1 MGIKGKQ
8 EAILFLGVAF
18 KRRKKI
24 LAAWAVALMAL
35 LWQQAA
41 LSATASSQEGLLSPV
56 TANNTIPIDMHH
68 TSWTAKDGAPS
79 FIIAIAQTLDGWLWL
94 ASPNGIFRFDG
105 VTFQR
110 FRPNGVPLMSNNVWS
125 MRLLAS
131 GSLWFGYRLGGAS
144 VWKDGKVR
152 NFGVAEGMLQTTVYD
167 FEEDRSGNV
176 WAATSRGLRVFD
188 GKRWNEPAQNFHA
201 PEGRCMLL
209 QDKDGS
215 MWAQCES
222 GVFKLAPQG
231 KTFVQ
236 MPGPAGLGRLVE
248 GPNRTVWSVGGP
260 KGEIVALNGIDA
272 KRQPPRWPQP
282 RASGGTM
289 LFDRDTEHLW
299 ITRADGLIRKNTS
312 GSNEFFGVS
321 QGLSGA
327 IPNTIL
333 QDREG
338 NVWVGTENGLDRFRH
353 NILSGAALPQI
364 YADSP
369 AIAAGENGSLWVG
382 KTFLAKPTK
391 EAFSNIP
398 QASEKDTVIILWREA
413 PDSLWIVANDGLFH
427 QHGMLREPIAMP
439 KDVPPDMIRGI
450 VRDSEGSLWISIRR
464 AGMFRLR
471 GGTWEA
477 GGGFPEL
484 KREGAWIYC
493 DRDGRMWFA
502 FPDNKVMTL
511 NKGKLYQYGIEDGLR
526 VGLALQIIGSGDD
539 IWVAGENGLFHF
551 DGHQFVPILGVGDES
566 MLGVSGMLEFNGALW
581 LNSAAGIT
589 AIDTGE
595 LKHALRDVGYRVQFR
610 RLDHKDGLHGG
621 ATQGYPVPSAVIGSD
636 GILWFS
642 TTAGVFWLD
651 PKNTT
656 KNSLPPPVY
665 VRRVTA
671 GGMEFPL
678 EEGLMV
684 RLPPHPGR
692 IQIDYTA
699 LSLTMPERMQFRFQL
714 EGVDDGWQDAGT
726 SRTATYTDLGPG
738 EYRFKVRAANND
750 GVWNEE
756 GAVTQFYLAPAFYQT
771 LWFRILVA
779 MLVASFFWA
788 IYKLRLAQVA
798 RQVRARIEERLME
811 RERIARELH
820 DTLLQGTQAMILR
833 VHAATARVPEH
844 DPVREMI
851 DNALEGADSLL
862 QEGRERVHDLRAH
875 DYFGVGVA
883 ASIRR
888 SGTSLAE
895 ESGVKFELEESEPQ
909 RSICPLVEHELYRIA
924 NEALTNAFRHS
935 QATHIKIEL
944 MHTRKAL
951 ILIVQDNGLGLPPE
965 VMRSG
970 QLAGHWGLPGM
981 RERAAKLGATLLL
994 ESVPGKGTVLRLSV
1008 PAKIA
1013 YNSSP
1018 GPFAWI
1024 LERES

>member
-1 MGIKGKQ
+1 MRIKGKR
-8 EAILFLGVAF
+8 EAIPFLWIAF
-18 KRRKKI
+18 EEGQKFMAGWI
-24 LAAWAVALMAL
+24 AALMAVL
-35 LWQQAA
+35 LQGTA
-41 LSATASSQEGLLSPV
+41 LSATGASPEASLHPMSV
-56 TANNTIPIDMHH
+56 SNATPIDMHH

-79 FIIAIAQTLDGWLWL
+79 FIIAIAQMPDGWLWL
-94 ASPNGIFRFDG
+94 ASPSGIFRFDG

-110 FRPNGVPLMSNNVWS
+110 FRPNEVPLMSNNVWS

-131 GSLWFGYRLGGAS
+131 GSLWFGYRMGGAS

-152 NFGVAEGMLQTTVYD
+152 NFGLAEGMLPATVYD
-167 FEEDRSGNV
+167 FAEDGSGKV
-176 WAATSRGLRVFD
+176 WAATSQGLRVFD
-188 GKRWNEPAQNFHA
+188 GKRWYEPAQHFHA
-201 PEGRCMLL
+201 PEGTCTLL
-209 QDKDGS
+209 QDEDGS
-215 MWAQCES
+215 VWAQCES
-222 GVFKLAPQG
+222 GAFKLAPQG
-231 KTFVQ
+231 QTFVQ
-236 MPGPAGLGRLVE
+236 MPGPAGLGRLVQ

-260 KGEIVALNGIDA
+260 KGEIAALNGIDA
-272 KRQPPRWPQP
+272 KRQLPTWPQP
-282 RASGGTM
+282 RTSGGTM
-289 LFDRDTEHLW
+289 LFDRDAEHLW
-299 ITRADGLIRKNTS
+299 ITRADGLIRTS
-312 GSNEFFGVS
+312 ANGSNEFFGVS

-338 NVWVGTENGLDRFRH
+338 NVWVGTENGLDRFRR
-353 NILSGAALPQI
+353 NVLSGATLPQI
-364 YADSP
+364 YVDSP

-382 KTFLAKPTK
+382 KTLLAKPTK
-391 EAFSNIP
+391 EAFANIP
-398 QASEKDTVIILWREA
+398 QASEKDTVILLWREA

-427 QHGMLREPIAMP
+427 QRGSLREQIAMP
-439 KDVPPDMIRGI
+439 KDVQPPLIRSI
-450 VRDSEGSLWISIRR
+450 VRDGEGSLWISIRR

-471 GGTWEA
+471 GGVWEA

-484 KREGAWIYC
+484 KRAASWMHC

-502 FPDNKVMTL
+502 FPDNKVMML
-511 NKGKLYQYGIEDGLR
+511 NKDKLYQYGIEDGLQ
-526 VGLALQIIGSGDD
+526 VGLASQIIGSGDD

-551 DGHQFVPILGVGDES
+551 DGHQFVPILGVGEES
-566 MLGVSGMLEFNGALW
+566 MLGVSGILEFNGALW

-589 AIDTGE
+589 TIDMGE
-595 LKHALRDVGYRVQFR
+595 LKHAMRDVRYRVQFR
-610 RLDHKDGLHGG
+610 RLDHKDGLQGV
-621 ATQGYPVPSAVIGSD
+621 ATQGYPVPTAVIGSD
-636 GILWFS
+636 GVLWFS
-642 TTAGVFWLD
+642 TTAGVFWLN
-651 PKNTT
+651 PKTAT

-671 GGMEFPL
+671 AGVEFPL
-678 EEGLMV
+678 VEGVMA

-738 EYRFKVRAANND
+738 EYRFKVKASNND

-756 GAVTQFYLAPAFYQT
+756 GAVMQFYLVPAFYQT

-779 MLVASFFWA
+779 MLIASVFWA

-798 RQVRARIEERLME
+798 RQIRARIEERLME

-833 VHAATARVPEH
+833 VHAATARVPKH

-883 ASIRR
+883 ASIRH

-895 ESGVKFELEESEPQ
+895 ESGVKFEFEESEPR
-909 RSICPLVEHELYRIA
+909 RSISSLVEHELYRIA

-935 QATHIKIEL
+935 QATRIKTEL
-944 MHTRKAL
+944 IHERKAL

-981 RERAAKLGATLLL
+981 RERAAKLGATLVL
-994 ESVPGKGTVLRLSV
+994 ESAPGKGTMLRLSI
-1008 PAKIA
+1008 PARMA

-1018 GPFAWI
+1018 SPFSWI
-1024 LERES
+1024 FERTT